1 MNSDARLL
9 RALLRQNFNAFV
21 EKAFATLA
29 PGQAFDPGW
38 HLQAI
43 GWQLERVRRGE
54 ITRLIINMPPRSLK
68 SIMASV
74 AFPAFL
80 LGHDPTQR
88 IICVSYSGDLAR
100 KHANDFRAL
109 MEASWYRDL
118 FPGARIGKKDS
129 ETEIELTARGFRLA
143 TSVGGTLT
151 GRGGEL
157 IVIDDPLKPDDAL
170 SETKRSAANQ
180 WFANTLLSRLDD
192 KRTGAIVIVMQRVHM
207 DDLTGFLLSQ
217 SNEWELLSLPAIA
230 EFEETIPLGTG
241 RSHRRRFGEAL
252 SPKRESR
259 HILEA
264 LKLQIGSDA
273 FSAQYQQAPAPPG
286 GAMVKRHWVKRY
298 QELPPHSE
306 RFLTLQS
313 WDTAS
318 KGGPDNDW
326 SVCTTWILT
335 RRKQWYLLEVWR
347 RRVDYPA
354 LKAAV
359 RALAGQWKAQRVLV
373 EDTSAGTALV
383 QELKS
388 EICGIIAIKPSGDKA
403 SRMAVASAKFEAGQ
417 VFLPRRADWLPDL
430 EAELFAFPGSRH
442 DDQCDSISQAL
453 FEGNVTFPMM
463 ISKELLAW
471 ARIPQRTRFYRELL
485 PTVRGDFGVSEPAAL
500 DTDGSSMSL

>member
-1 MNSDARLL
+1 MNSEVRLL

-38 HLQAI
+38 HLRAI

-100 KHANDFRAL
+100 KHSNDFRAI

-129 ETEIELTARGFRLA
+129 ESEIELTARGFRLA

-151 GRGGEL
+151 GRGGE
-157 IVIDDPLKPDDAL
+157 IIIIDDPLKPDDAL

-207 DDLTGFLLSQ
+207 DGLTGFLLNQ
-217 SNEWELLSLPAIA
+217 SNEWGLLSLPAIA
-230 EFEETIPLGTG
+230 EFEETIPLGNG
-241 RSHRRRFGEAL
+241 RSHRRQFGEAL
-252 SPKRESR
+252 SPEREPL
-259 HILEA
+259 HVLEA

-286 GAMVKRHWVKRY
+286 GAMVKRHWVRRY
-298 QELPPHSE
+298 ADVLPSYDE
-306 RFLTLQS
+306 QLMTLQS

-318 KGGPDNDW
+318 KGGPENDW

-335 RRKQWYLLEVWR
+335 RRKRWYLLDVWR

-359 RALAGQWKAQRVLV
+359 KSLAKQWRPQRILV
-373 EDTSAGTALV
+373 EDVVTGTALV
-383 QELKS
+383 QELRE
-388 EICGIIAIKPSGDKA
+388 EIYSIIPVKPVGDKVT
-403 SRMAVASAKFEAGQ
+403 RMAVASAKIEAGQ
-417 VFLPRRADWLPDL
+417 VFLPERADWLPDL
-430 EAELFAFPGSRH
+430 EAELFAFPGARH

-453 FEGNVTFPMM
+453 FDGDRNMPME
-463 ISKELLAW
+463 ITDEILAM
-471 ARIPQRTRFYRELL
+471 
-485 PTVRGDFGVSEPAAL
+485 AAQPW
-500 DTDGSSMSL
+500 